1 MTFKEIFEKIAY
13 IIEQALLIINSAAL
27 VAVSTVVFAEIL
39 SRNVFGYSF
48 IWVEEFTLIVFG
60 WLAFLSAAYTL
71 RKKGHVALEF
81 LYKKFPMNL
90 RKGLY
95 VFFTI
100 GMCLFFVY
108 IFKSGL
114 DNCRLQMKIPM
125 THTHIP
131 RGWMYMG
138 LPVGSILMTYFSI
151 VEFVETIFWKDETA
165 IKISEELVQYNT
177 VVGGA

>member
-71 RKKGHVALEF
+71 RKKD
-81 LYKKFPMNL
+81 
-90 RKGLY
+90 RK
-95 VFFTI
+95 
-100 GMCLFFVY
+100 
-108 IFKSGL
+108 S
-114 DNCRLQMKIPM
+114 
-125 THTHIP
+125 
-131 RGWMYMG
+131 
-138 LPVGSILMTYFSI
+138 
-151 VEFVETIFWKDETA
+151 
-165 IKISEELVQYNT
+165 
-177 VVGGA
+177 VV